1 MPLGSKLVCAAQ
13 EACIFLPS
21 SFHHNPRIPEDEP
34 WEGCMGL
41 AWMQL
46 VCAVS
51 TGWEAGAWPGQELVP
66 LWIPKQGLV
75 K

>member
-1 MPLGSKLVCAAQ
+1 
-13 EACIFLPS
+13 
-21 SFHHNPRIPEDEP
+21 
-34 WEGCMGL
+34 MGL

-66 LWIPKQGLV
+66 LWIPKKGLA